1 PPLPQE
7 PDPMATNLTL
17 ANRYAHSLA
26 QSLMVAVIVFRSE
39 AGFSVVTAD
48 EFEGDPASVVTEFDP
63 HEG

>member
-1 PPLPQE
+1 
-7 PDPMATNLTL
+7 MATNLTL

-39 AGFSVVTAD
+39 AGFAVLPAD
-48 EFEGDPASVVTEFDP
+48 EFEGDQADVVTEFDP

>member
-1 PPLPQE
+1 
-7 PDPMATNLTL
+7 MATNLTL

-48 EFEGDPASVVTEFDP
+48 DFEGDPASVVTEFDP
-63 HEG
+63 HEA